1 MKFILYTILV
11 GFGLA
16 GILGGTFVSSY
27 SNEIF
32 LGMIAPLLL
41 SIVSILWYETSVK
54 KSPQQLTNTLIKT
67 FIARA
72 VFFALYF
79 ILIFTYYDFEQIPF
93 IISFTSFFMIF
104 YVIEALFLQKLI
116 KSKN

>member
-1 MKFILYTILV
+1 MILV
-11 GFGLA
+11 GLGLA
-16 GILGGTFVSSY
+16 GLIGGTFY
-27 SNEIF
+27 SNYFSEIF
-32 LGMIAPLLL
+32 LGMVAPLLL
-41 SIVSILWYETSVK
+41 SIVSILWSESSFK
-54 KSPQQLTNTLIKT
+54 KSPQILTNTLIKT

-72 VFFALYF
+72 IFFALYF

-116 KSKN
+116 KS